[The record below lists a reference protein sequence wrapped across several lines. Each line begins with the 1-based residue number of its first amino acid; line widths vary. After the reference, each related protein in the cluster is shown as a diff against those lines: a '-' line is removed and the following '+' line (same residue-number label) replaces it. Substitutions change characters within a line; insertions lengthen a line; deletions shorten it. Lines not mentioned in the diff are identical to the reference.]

1 MVHLAGIASLSCLN
15 MPNLSIRLATP
26 GDAEVIVRFNQ
37 AMARETEHLEL
48 DPARVTPGVAAVLGD
63 PSKGLY
69 WVAIEAG
76 SGAVVGQLMITYEW
90 SDWRN
95 GVFWWIQSVY
105 VDPAARGNG
114 VYRALYD
121 HVKAEAA
128 ADGGVCGIRLYVE
141 RDNRRAQAVYQK
153 QGMKATDYLMYEVD
167 FVIQR

>member
-1 MVHLAGIASLSCLN
+1 
-15 MPNLSIRLATP
+15 MPKLSIRRATP
-26 GDAEVIVRFNQ
+26 ADAEVIVRFNQ

-48 DPARVTPGVAAVLGD
+48 DSARVEPGVAAVLED
-63 PSKGLY
+63 ASKGLY
-69 WVAIEAG
+69 WLAIDEA

-105 VDPAARGNG
+105 VDPAARGQG

-128 ADGGVCGIRLYVE
+128 SSGGVCGIRLYVE
-141 RDNRRAQAVYQK
+141 RENRRAQAVYEK
-153 QGMKATDYLMYEVD
+153 QGMRATDYLMYEVD